1 MKVELRTK
9 PGLVPAARAAS
20 VEGMPE
26 YWLDSRR
33 PLAALVFLAPLLLI
47 YEVGV
52 LWLGGPDP
60 GAIRNGADCWIRYG
74 FEQIGLDQAW
84 LPPALIVSGLL
95 LWHRYAGDTW
105 RISGETLVGML
116 AESLLF
122 AFFLVVIGQMTDFVF
137 QSLGS
142 PTLSVG
148 PSAAARAITFV
159 GAGIYEELLF
169 RLCLLPACFGLF
181 RLTGTSTNW
190 AAVLAVL
197 TTSLTFSM
205 AHYVGPAADEMRLFS
220 FTFRTLAGAFFAT
233 LFCLRGFGITVGCH
247 AAYDLLVGVLLAARG
262 A

>member
-1 MKVELRTK
+1 MKVDVRPK
-9 PGLVPAARAAS
+9 PRGIPTVRAEPVEVPS
-20 VEGMPE
+20 E
-26 YWLDSRR
+26 YWTESRR

-47 YEVGV
+47 YEIGV
-52 LWLGGPDP
+52 LWYGGPHSE
-60 GAIRNGADCWIRYG
+60 AIRNGADCWIRCG
-74 FEQIGLDQAW
+74 FEQVGLDHAW
-84 LPPALIVSGLL
+84 LPPALIISGLL
-95 LWHRYAGDTW
+95 LWHRYVGDAWT
-105 RISGETLVGML
+105 ISGETLVGMF

-122 AFFLVVIGQMTDFVF
+122 AFFLVMIGQMTDFVF

-142 PTLSVG
+142 PTLSV
-148 PSAAARAITFV
+148 PNSAAARAITFV

-181 RLTGTSTNW
+181 RLTGTSNGW

-205 AHYVGPAADEMRLFS
+205 AHYIGPAADEMRLFS

-233 LFCLRGFGITVGCH
+233 LFCVRGFGITVGCH

-262 A
+262 